1 MQPYKNYSIIL
12 ILLSLTFVSCKAQK
26 KVTNPKNAS
35 SEKVIRA
42 KKEQVV
48 SKDESFFSEK
58 NLKGAGIPQFSFITA
73 QGKEMHTKDFPP
85 NKPVLLILFNPS
97 CGHCQIILEQI
108 RDNIDDFKFATIL
121 FLTGEPLKDVLA
133 NYVVNVKVDKMA
145 DQILVA
151 SDNSD
156 ATLKIFEYEG
166 IPQVMIY
173 NKEHKL
179 EFIYYK
185 EAQNMNM
192 LRYLKK

>member
-1 MQPYKNYSIIL
+1 MQQFKN
-12 ILLSLTFVSCKAQK
+12 ILLIGTFSVLTLAFISCNAQK
-26 KVTNPKNAS
+26 KVATL
-35 SEKVIRA
+35 A
-42 KKEQVV
+42 KKTEAV
-48 SKDESFFSEK
+48 KTETRPTAEKFNSEK
-58 NLKGAGIPQFSFITA
+58 NLKGSTLPQFSFITA
-73 QGKEMHTKDFPP
+73 QGNEMHTKDFPK
-85 NKPVLLILFNPS
+85 NKPVLLVLFNPS

-108 RDNIDDFKFATIL
+108 RDNIKEFNFATIL
-121 FLTGEPLKDVLA
+121 FLTGEQLKDVLP
-133 NYVVNVKVDKMA
+133 NYVVNVKVDKMEYE
-145 DQILVA
+145 ILVA

>member
-1 MQPYKNYSIIL
+1 MQQFKNAMLVGLMSVCTL
-12 ILLSLTFVSCKAQK
+12 GFFSCHAQK
-26 KVTNPKNAS
+26 KVS
-35 SEKVIRA
+35 DI
-42 KKEQVV
+42 KKKTITENKLETSQ
-48 SKDESFFSEK
+48 SDERFQSEK
-58 NLKGAGIPQFSFITA
+58 NLKGASIPQFSFITA
-73 QGKEMHTKDFPP
+73 QGKEMHTKDFPKD
-85 NKPVLLILFNPS
+85 KPVLLILFNPS
-97 CGHCQIILEQI
+97 CGHCQVLLEQI
-108 RDNIDDFKFATIL
+108 RDNINDFNFATIL
-121 FLTGEPLKDVLA
+121 FLTGKPLKDVLS
-133 NYVVNVKVDKMA
+133 NYVVNVKVDKLQ
-145 DQILVA
+145 DEILVA